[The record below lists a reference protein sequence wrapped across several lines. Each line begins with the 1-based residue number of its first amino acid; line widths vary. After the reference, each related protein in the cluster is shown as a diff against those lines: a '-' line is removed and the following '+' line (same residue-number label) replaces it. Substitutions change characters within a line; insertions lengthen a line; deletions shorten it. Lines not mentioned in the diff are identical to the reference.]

1 MVATDSCELLCLD
14 LDVAER
20 VRRDLPDPA
29 ALMETVE
36 QARALADATR
46 LSVLLALRSGE
57 ELCGCDLAWI
67 LGRSQALISHHLRA
81 LREAGLVVS
90 RREARIV
97 FYSPSAEAAA
107 LLAAVVDPKVVV

>member
-1 MVATDSCELLCLD
+1 
-14 LDVAER
+14 
-20 VRRDLPDPA
+20 VRHDLPDPA
-29 ALMETVE
+29 ALADTVE
-36 QARALADATR
+36 RARALADPTR

-90 RREARIV
+90 RREARMV
-97 FYSPSAEAAA
+97 FYSQTADASA
-107 LLAAVVDPKVVV
+107 LLEAVVGPKVSV